1 MLPRGRI
8 EQLRGAG
15 AVRGGRALAPR
26 PLNGGH
32 FFILCNSSG
41 LPVQP
46 RAVGSMRTP
55 SFFYF
60 YFAKGER
67 PVTGRGSTHSAP
79 SPATGRA
86 RVAQY
91 PRTATSAE
99 RRASPARAAAVNT
112 R

>member
-1 MLPRGRI
+1 MLPGGRI
-8 EQLRGAG
+8 EQLR
-15 AVRGGRALAPR
+15 RGRPRRSCTAPR
-26 PLNGGH
+26 PLNGDT
-32 FFILCNSSG
+32 FYSLQFLRSA
-41 LPVQP
+41 
-46 RAVGSMRTP
+46 RAAEPGSMRTLP
-55 SFFYF
+55 SFIFTSCE
-60 YFAKGER
+60 KGER